1 MEDNSDNGGVNDDNV
16 GLVIVIMMVVMMVV
30 LMMMVLVWLGGSWW
44 TKRGNWKTKAGWPLP
59 PPPLWSL
66 EHTYGLQRRR
76 ESLITDTQAT
86 GTGHFHLNC

>member
-1 MEDNSDNGGVNDDNV
+1 MEYNSDIGDVNDDNV
-16 GLVIVIMMVVMMVV
+16 GLVVMMVMMVLLMMMMVV
-30 LMMMVLVWLGGSWW
+30 VWLGGSWW

-59 PPPLWSL
+59 PPPLWSP

>member
-1 MEDNSDNGGVNDDNV
+1 MEDNSDDGGVNDDNV
-16 GLVIVIMMVVMMVV
+16 GLVMVV
-30 LMMMVLVWLGGSWW
+30 LMMMVVVVVVWLGGSWW

-59 PPPLWSL
+59 PPPLWSP

-86 GTGHFHLNC
+86 GTGHFQLNC